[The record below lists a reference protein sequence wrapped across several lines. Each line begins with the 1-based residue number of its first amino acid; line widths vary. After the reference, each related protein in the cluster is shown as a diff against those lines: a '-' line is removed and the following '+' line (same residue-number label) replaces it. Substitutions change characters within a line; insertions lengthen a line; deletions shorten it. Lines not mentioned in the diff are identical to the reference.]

1 MTKGHCHRC
10 QNPIVQDPKG
20 NVYDR
25 LDVLV
30 AAHRGAPNYLTP
42 RVAYVKHVCPT
53 TSDERLRALK
63 VTLRE
68 LGAEP

>member
-30 AAHRGAPNYLTP
+30 AHKSARNYLTP
-42 RVAYVKHVCPT
+42 RVAYVKHTCPE
-53 TSDERLRALK
+53 TSDRLLRALRAH
-63 VTLRE
+63 LRE
-68 LGAEP
+68 LGTEP